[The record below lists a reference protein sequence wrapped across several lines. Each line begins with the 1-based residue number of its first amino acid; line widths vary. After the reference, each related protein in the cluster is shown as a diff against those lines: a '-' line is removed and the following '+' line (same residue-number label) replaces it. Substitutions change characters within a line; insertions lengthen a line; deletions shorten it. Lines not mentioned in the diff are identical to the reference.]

1 VEAPEPAVEEE
12 EPAPEA
18 ETPAAAPTAYAA
30 KAQGATSVNMGDNF
44 FSPATIT
51 IGVGDTVTWSNSGQ
65 VDHTATGSGFDTGT
79 VAPSASASHTFATA
93 GTFSYVCA
101 LHSDMTGTV
110 QVRGDSGT
118 DPGSDPGGDGT
129 TGTEAS
135 TETSTDPATAAP
147 GSEAAAALDP
157 NQPGQLPATG
167 EPEGALILFG
177 VGLIGC
183 GLLAAATARL
193 REREVLDLTDRPS
206 SLPLG

>member
-1 VEAPEPAVEEE
+1 
-12 EPAPEA
+12 
-18 ETPAAAPTAYAA
+18 
-30 KAQGATSVNMGDNF
+30 
-44 FSPATIT
+44 
-51 IGVGDTVTWSNSGQ
+51 
-65 VDHTATGSGFDTGT
+65 
-79 VAPSASASHTFATA
+79 
-93 GTFSYVCA
+93 
-101 LHSDMTGTV
+101 V

-129 TGTEAS
+129 TGTEAP